1 MQLTTTI
8 IYKLCILYIIF
19 FIFFF
24 LVSNSAFPAW
34 YDGLLQLSMLL
45 IGAVLIIMLIKTKVG
60 RGTWFLIFVYHVL
73 FAFLMRS
80 IDIAVYNN
88 PLGAFAVDS
97 AFYQYCGEHY
107 ANYPISS
114 LFQYLTYN
122 AYSIDDFGY
131 PIIMWIGYHLFGVYG
146 LNAIIFFNGFVIALG
161 SYYLYRLS
169 LNFVG
174 HTYAKLVALIWGTMP
189 FAIYTSSVGLKEN
202 FFAFCV
208 ICVFYFFYQYVY
220 QKEKASIAYCI
231 IFLLSLF
238 LFRLAAGY
246 FAILSIISY
255 YVLQQNFVRRHLK
268 LYILITIV
276 CLVPLFPII
285 TSSVLEQR
293 GYDYE
298 NVTDIKES
306 KTEATGGV
314 VASVTNVVAGFIGPI
329 PNFIAS
335 DPVKCT
341 YITRYSYTPFIKIVI
356 SFFFL
361 YGLYF
366 IVKRRQDLGIVP
378 LFIFII
384 LNMIMM
390 IFTFYTLHDR
400 YHWPAIPLFLIVS
413 AWGYMKACEWGDR
426 ALRMYKFYVIGIMLL
441 IVVFNFR

>member
-19 FIFFF
+19 FIFFL
-24 LVSNSAFPAW
+24 LVSNSVFPAW
-34 YDGLLQLSMLL
+34 YDSLLQLSMLL
-45 IGAVLIIMLIKTKVG
+45 IGAALIIMLIKTKVG

-80 IDIAVYNN
+80 IDVAVYNN
-88 PLGAFAVDS
+88 PLGAYAVDS
-97 AFYQYCGEHY
+97 VFYQYCGEHY
-107 ANYPISS
+107 ANYPIGS

-122 AYSIDDFGY
+122 GFSIDDFGY
-131 PIIMWIGYHLFGVYG
+131 PIIMWIGYHFFGGHG

-174 HTYAKLVALIWGTMP
+174 HAYAKLVALLWGIMP
-189 FAIYTSSVGLKEN
+189 FAIYTSSAGLKEN

-220 QKEKASIAYCI
+220 QKKKASIVYCI

-255 YVLQQNFVRRHLK
+255 YVLQPNFVRRHLK
-268 LYILITIV
+268 SFIFIV
-276 CLVPLFPII
+276 LVCIVPLFPII
-285 TSSVLEQR
+285 TSSVLKQR

-298 NVTDIKES
+298 SISASKDT

-329 PNFIAS
+329 PNFIAN
-335 DPVKCT
+335 DPVKHT
-341 YITRYSYTPFIKIVI
+341 YITRYSYTPFIKIII

-366 IVKRRQDLGIVP
+366 IVKKRQDLGIVP

-413 AWGYMKACEWGDR
+413 AWGYTKACEWGGR
-426 ALRMYKFYVIGIMLL
+426 TLRMYKFYVIGVMLL